1 MKRKLA
7 ALLAMCM
14 VLTSAFASCGQDEDD
29 DEGSTSKKKS
39 TSSSYAADADDDEDE
54 DDDDDM
60 DDDDEDDDDEDEDD
74 EDEDDDEDD
83 EDDEEVTTK
92 SSKKKKSKD
101 SEDPE
106 PTTDEEEIEITTKK
120 IKKDNKKN
128 SDADAP
134 EEAVGGDIIGKWSF
148 EKGGETYWISF
159 LENGQADIIVSAT
172 EMMHFT
178 KDGKF
183 YMSGMEL
190 PKETVKNDGKTVKV
204 ELSKELQ
211 ELYDEEEASLLVLKR
226 KDDSDKSTLD
236 GEYTVEGG
244 MLGDALASGLSAS
257 FSSIS
262 DVDIS
267 ATIKGEE
274 FSISVKNVF
283 SFSTKGS
290 TLNINGSSSLFDDI
304 GEGSCE
310 YSVSGDSLFLY
321 RKSDNKP
328 VELKRVK

>member
-29 DEGSTSKKKS
+29 D
-39 TSSSYAADADDDEDE
+39 Y
-54 DDDDDM
+54 DM
-60 DDDDEDDDDEDEDD
+60 DDDEEDEDD

-204 ELSKELQ
+204 ELSKEFFKVVKL
-211 ELYDEEEASLLVLKR
+211 EFVVINSLLILIINVDLHISLK
-226 KDDSDKSTLD
+226 
-236 GEYTVEGG
+236 Y
-244 MLGDALASGLSAS
+244 S
-257 FSSIS
+257 FSFI
-262 DVDIS
+262 I
-267 ATIKGEE
+267 
-274 FSISVKNVF
+274 
-283 SFSTKGS
+283 
-290 TLNINGSSSLFDDI
+290 
-304 GEGSCE
+304 
-310 YSVSGDSLFLY
+310 
-321 RKSDNKP
+321 
-328 VELKRVK
+328 